1 MRNKPLAV
9 MRNAARGGLLKKEA
23 RLYCLFFEHGNYFY
37 NFPKLPSFGYTERSM
52 ESWFTTHLTQLLAWL
67 SFPEHG
73 LSTVFV
79 ISFIS
84 ATLLPLGSEP
94 AVFGL
99 VKLNPDLF
107 WASIVV
113 GTLGNTLG
121 GMVSWWMGYGAHQAL
136 DKVRTYKADKNN
148 PASLASESPKQALN
162 MGDQMNYRALIWLEK
177 LGPKACLLAWLPG
190 VGDPLCAVAGWL
202 KMPLLP
208 CAIYM
213 AIGKFVRYVVMTSLL
228 LWVF

>member
-1 MRNKPLAV
+1 M
-9 MRNAARGGLLKKEA
+9 
-23 RLYCLFFEHGNYFY
+23 YCLNFRQGHYFQR
-37 NFPKLPSFGYTERSM
+37 NFKIETFGYTLSQM
-52 ESWFTTHLTQLLAWL
+52 EAWLTPYLTQLLAWL
-67 SFPEHG
+67 AFPEHG

-79 ISFIS
+79 ISFVS

-107 WASIVV
+107 WSAILVA
-113 GTLGNTLG
+113 TIGNTLG
-121 GMVSWWMGYGAHQAL
+121 GMVSWWMGYGTHHAL
-136 DKVRTYKADKNN
+136 DLVRQRKSDNTA
-148 PASLASESPKQALN
+148 PASMSERMYS
-162 MGDQMNYRALIWLEK
+162 RALQWLER

-213 AIGKFVRYVVMTSLL
+213 AIGKLIRYVVMTSLL
-228 LWVF
+228 MWVF